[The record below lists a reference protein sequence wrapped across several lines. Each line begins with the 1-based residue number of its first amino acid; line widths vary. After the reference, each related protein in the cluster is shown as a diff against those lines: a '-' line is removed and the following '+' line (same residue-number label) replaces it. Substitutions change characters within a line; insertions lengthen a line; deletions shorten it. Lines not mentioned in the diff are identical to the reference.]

1 MGVKNDIF
9 WSEIGPG
16 GTTQPRI
23 PRSNPPHPPSPLP
36 REWPTYSSSSAIL
49 TFTSH
54 LEENAGIDPDYSY
67 LILKIFLQ

>member
-23 PRSNPPHPPSPLP
+23 PRSNPPPPPLPSPP
-36 REWPTYSSSSAIL
+36 GVA
-49 TFTSH
+49 H
-54 LEENAGIDPDYSY
+54 L
-67 LILKIFLQ
+67 LFF